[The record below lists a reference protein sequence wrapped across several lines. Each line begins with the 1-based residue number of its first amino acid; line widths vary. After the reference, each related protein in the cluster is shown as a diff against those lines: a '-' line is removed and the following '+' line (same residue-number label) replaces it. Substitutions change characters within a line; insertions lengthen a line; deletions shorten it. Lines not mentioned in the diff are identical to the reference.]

1 MRIRRN
7 DEMEYIIKNAVIATM
22 DRENPF
28 AEAALIKDGKFAFCG
43 SLSEAEE
50 SASPNAEIIDC
61 GGNFVMPSFN
71 DSHMHYLHYVK
82 TKLSV
87 DLCKSKSVDD
97 IVLKMST
104 AFEHFDKESGLWLI
118 GEGWNQDYF
127 TEGEKRFPCAKDL
140 DRITE
145 DYPVLIMRACYHIGV
160 LNTKAMVLMGL
171 DAEKAAK
178 LGAFCETD
186 ENGNPTGIIKE
197 NYFDE
202 VKSKLPYPD
211 LEILLRMMLE
221 SQNDL
226 FEQGITAIQSDDMKY
241 APEGRAYEMLEEL
254 KKASL
259 DGRLMVHYSE
269 QALSQ
274 NKEEV
279 DDWFS
284 HEHYKMREGSFKV
297 SCLKLISDGS
307 LGARTAL
314 QKEPYADDESTC
326 GIAIYSQE
334 ELNGFVEEAQKRNV
348 PAAIHAIGT
357 GAMEMCLNAI
367 ENAKNKYP
375 EYSPRHAI
383 VHCQITSPDQVKR
396 LARLGILA
404 LTQPVFIDYD
414 MHIVYDR
421 VGKELAE
428 SSYVWKD
435 YLELGV
441 HEAFGTDC
449 PVENFMP
456 MRGIYC
462 AVTRCDCKGNGPY
475 LPSQALSVYDALYAY
490 TAEGAFVSGD
500 ENIRGMIKAG
510 MEADFIVL
518 DKNLLEIPHDEIL
531 SAKVLRTFI
540 GGKCVFERQ

>member
-1 MRIRRN
+1 
-7 DEMEYIIKNAVIATM
+7 MEYIIKNAKIATM
-22 DRENPF
+22 DKENPF
-28 AEAALIKDGKFAFCG
+28 AEAAVVSEGKFTFCG
-43 SLSEAEE
+43 ALSDAEKFA
-50 SASPNAEIIDC
+50 SADAEILDC
-61 GGNFVMPSFN
+61 GGNFVMPGFN

-87 DLCKSKSVDD
+87 DLWGTTSVEH
-97 IVLKMST
+97 IVKKMSD

-118 GEGWNQDYF
+118 GEGWNHDYF
-127 TEGEKRFPCAKDL
+127 TEGERRFPTAKDH
-140 DRITE
+140 DKISK

-160 LNTKAMVLMGL
+160 LNTKAMMLMGL
-171 DAEKAAK
+171 DAKKAHE
-178 LGAFCETD
+178 LGAFCEVD
-186 ENGNPTGIIKE
+186 ENGNPNGVIKE

-211 LEILLRMMLE
+211 LDVLVKMMLE
-221 SQNDL
+221 SQADL

-241 APEGRAYEMLEEL
+241 APEGRAYELLDEL

-259 DGRLMVHYSE
+259 DGRLKVHYAE

-274 NKEEV
+274 TKEEV

-284 HEHYKMREGSFKV
+284 HAHYKMRDGSFKV

-307 LGARTAL
+307 LGARTAF
-314 QKEPYADDESTC
+314 QKEPYADDPSTQ

-334 ELNGFVEEAQKRNV
+334 ELSGFVLEAQKRNT
-348 PAAIHAIGT
+348 PAAIHAIGS

-367 ENAKNKYP
+367 ENAKNAYP

-383 VHCQITSPDQVKR
+383 VHCQITDKAQIER
-396 LARLGILA
+396 LGRLGIIP

-421 VGKELAE
+421 VGKDLAE
-428 SSYVWKD
+428 TSYAWKD
-435 YLELGV
+435 YLDLGL

-449 PVENFMP
+449 PVENFKP

-462 AVTRCDCKGNGPY
+462 AVTRKDCKGRGPY
-475 LPSQALSVYDALYAY
+475 LPEQAVSLYDALYAY
-490 TAEGAFVSGD
+490 SAEGAFVSGD
-500 ENIRGMIKAG
+500 EEIRGKIKAG

-518 DKNLLEIPHDEIL
+518 DRDLFEIPEEEIL
-531 SAKVLRTFI
+531 EAKVLKTFI
-540 GGKCVFERQ
+540 GGEKVFER